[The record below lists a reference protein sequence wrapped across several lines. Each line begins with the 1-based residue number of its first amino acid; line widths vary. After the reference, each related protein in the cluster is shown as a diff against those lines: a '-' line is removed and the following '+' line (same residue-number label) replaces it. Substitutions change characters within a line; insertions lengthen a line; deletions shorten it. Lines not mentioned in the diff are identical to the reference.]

1 MLMSISTEDL
11 FAMARILVK
20 NSKTPLDCIAC
31 QPKLGAQWV
40 KKLLEMVLCF
50 QSCSDLLWQKKCSR
64 DRENFWNS
72 RLQAENLP
80 NSEITRTIYSNSER
94 SDQFFK

>member
-31 QPKLGAQWV
+31 ANLKLGHNGLKFRYSEKATKFCEISTLDLTAYV
-40 KKLLEMVLCF
+40 YNIEMG
-50 QSCSDLLWQKKCSR
+50 
-64 DRENFWNS
+64 
-72 RLQAENLP
+72 
-80 NSEITRTIYSNSER
+80 
-94 SDQFFK
+94 

>member
-50 QSCSDLLWQKKCSR
+50 QSCSDLL
-64 DRENFWNS
+64 
-72 RLQAENLP
+72 
-80 NSEITRTIYSNSER
+80 
-94 SDQFFK
+94 